1 MNAKRPYRMSARAET
16 AQQTR
21 ARILSAARERFL
33 NAPYDE
39 ATLAGIAADAEVSTQ
54 TVLNR
59 FGTKEDLFLAFAAEF
74 IPEIDALRATARPGD
89 VRSVVRAVLRQYEL
103 MGDLNVRALELEHR
117 LPALAEISRLGR
129 LNHRA
134 WLEGVFAEELPTARG
149 PRRTTV
155 HALYAA
161 TDVYL
166 WKVLRRDLQT
176 SLAETTRV
184 MERLVRGAL
193 ADTTTARPDDGDTR
207 RRRGQDT
214 EKGIPP

>member
-1 MNAKRPYRMSARAET
+1 MSARAE
-16 AQQTR
+16 AAGQTR
-21 ARILSAARERFL
+21 ARIVSAARERFL
-33 NAPYDE
+33 DAPYDDV
-39 ATLAGIAADAEVSTQ
+39 TLAGIAADAGVSTQ
-54 TVLNR
+54 TVLNQ

-89 VRSVVRAVLRQYEL
+89 VRAVVRVVLRQYEL

-117 LPALAEISRLGR
+117 LPALAEISHTGR
-129 LNHRA
+129 INHQA
-134 WLEGVFAEELPTARG
+134 WLEQIFADELPTGRAA
-149 PRRTTV
+149 RRTTV

-166 WKVLRRDLQT
+166 WKVLRRDLRA

-193 ADTTTARPDDGDTR
+193 VDSVTTATSPDHGETDR
-207 RRRGQDT
+207 RTGQNHQ
-214 EKGIPP
+214 KGTPP